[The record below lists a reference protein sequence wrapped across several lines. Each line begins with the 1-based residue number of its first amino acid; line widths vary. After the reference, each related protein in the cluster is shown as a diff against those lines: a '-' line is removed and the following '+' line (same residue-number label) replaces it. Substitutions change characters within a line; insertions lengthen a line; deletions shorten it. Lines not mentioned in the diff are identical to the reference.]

1 MTEGLVGEG
10 FSSWNALMAR
20 TTAGTGHFQD
30 ADCKHLGRD
39 SRFSGL
45 VSFYCYSLRLLGVS
59 VAKMGGEHR
68 PLSALK
74 CISELPEP
82 GPAANMAKAF
92 FLCDGHS

>member
-10 FSSWNALMAR
+10 FSSWNALMVR
-20 TTAGTGHFQD
+20 TTAGTGHFQH

-39 SRFSGL
+39 SCFSGL

-68 PLSALK
+68 PLFALK